1 MLNRKI
7 QEQTGVTKIKALI
20 FTHVWSVFYRMASGI
35 KRLVLDVLKP
45 HVPNLVEIAALVGK
59 VEGVVGVNVSLVEVD
74 THTESIKVTV
84 EGDNLEFEKVK
95 GALEACGASVH
106 SIDQVVAG
114 RTVVEEVMTHMEN
127 GG

>member
-1 MLNRKI
+1 
-7 QEQTGVTKIKALI
+7 
-20 FTHVWSVFYRMASGI
+20 MASGI

-45 HVPNLVEIAALVGK
+45 HVPNLVEIASLVGK
-59 VEGVVGVNVSLVEVD
+59 VEGVVGVNISLVEVD

-84 EGDNLEFEKVK
+84 EGDNISFEKVK
-95 GALEACGASVH
+95 EALESCGASVH

>member
-1 MLNRKI
+1 VICKLS
-7 QEQTGVTKIKALI
+7 T
-20 FTHVWSVFYRMASGI
+20 GI

-45 HVPNLVEIAALVGK
+45 HVPSLVDIATIVGK
-59 VEGVVGVNVSLVEVD
+59 VEGVIGVNVALVEVD
-74 THTESIKVTV
+74 SHTESIKVTI
-84 EGDNLEFEKVK
+84 EGDNLDFEKVK

-114 RTVVEEVMTHMEN
+114 RTVVEEVKTHMEN

>member
-1 MLNRKI
+1 
-7 QEQTGVTKIKALI
+7 
-20 FTHVWSVFYRMASGI
+20 MASGI

-59 VEGVVGVNVSLVEVD
+59 VEGVVGVNVTLVEVD
-74 THTESIKVTV
+74 SHTESIKITV

-106 SIDQVVAG
+106 SIDQVAAG
-114 RTVVEEVMTHMEN
+114 RIVVEEVMTHMEN

>member
-1 MLNRKI
+1 
-7 QEQTGVTKIKALI
+7 
-20 FTHVWSVFYRMASGI
+20 MASGI

-59 VEGVVGVNVSLVEVD
+59 IEGVVGVNVSLVEVD
-74 THTESIKVTV
+74 SHTESIKVTV

-114 RTVVEEVMTHMEN
+114 RIVVEEVMTHMEN